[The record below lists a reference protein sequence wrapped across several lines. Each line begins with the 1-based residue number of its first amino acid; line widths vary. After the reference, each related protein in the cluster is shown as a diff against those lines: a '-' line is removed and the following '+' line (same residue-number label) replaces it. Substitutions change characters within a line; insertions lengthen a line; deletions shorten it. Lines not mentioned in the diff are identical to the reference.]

1 MNVTLLYVFRCMS
14 IESIIK
20 SRAWLI
26 NKKVGALIKSL
37 FEKVIVS
44 SEKLKTT
51 VELLISKRMLTSI
64 NSISFST
71 ITYNRH
77 YIYALR
83 INNISASW
91 IFDND
96 NYIKRSIFEII
107 IRLYNETVNNN
118 ASSGVIDW
126 NDDTIRRKIKLDL
139 NGRLVV
145 KKDSGID
152 SRALQKI
159 LPCLY
164 VVDEI
169 DKN

>member
-1 MNVTLLYVFRCMS
+1 MS

-37 FEKVIVS
+37 FEKVIIN

-51 VELLISKRMLTSI
+51 VELLISKRMLNSI

-91 IFDND
+91 LFDND
-96 NYIKRSIFEII
+96 NYIKRSIFEIV
-107 IRLYNETVNNN
+107 IRLYNEIVNSNN
-118 ASSGVIDW
+118 AIDW

-164 VVDEI
+164 VVDG
-169 DKN
+169 N

>member
-1 MNVTLLYVFRCMS
+1 M
-14 IESIIK
+14 
-20 SRAWLI
+20 I

-37 FEKVIVS
+37 FDKVIVS

-51 VELLISKRMLTSI
+51 VELLISKRMLMITSI

-83 INNISASW
+83 INNRSASW

-107 IRLYNETVNNN
+107 IRLYNETVLSN
-118 ASSGVIDW
+118 AIDW

-164 VVDEI
+164 VIDEI

>member
-37 FEKVIVS
+37 FEKVIIS

-71 ITYNRH
+71 ITDNRH

-91 IFDND
+91 LFDSD
-96 NYIKRSIFEII
+96 NYIKRSIFEIV
-107 IRLYNETVNNN
+107 IRLYNEIVNSN
-118 ASSGVIDW
+118 AIDW
-126 NDDTIRRKIKLDL
+126 NDESIRRKIKLDL

-145 KKDSGID
+145 KKDTGID

-159 LPCLY
+159 LPFLY

>member
-26 NKKVGALIKSL
+26 NKKVGTLIKSL
-37 FEKVIVS
+37 FDKVIVS
-44 SEKLKTT
+44 NEKLKTT
-51 VELLISKRMLTSI
+51 VELLISKRMLMITSI

-71 ITYNRH
+71 IIYNRH

-83 INNISASW
+83 INNKSTSW

-107 IRLYNETVNNN
+107 IRLYNETVLSN
-118 ASSGVIDW
+118 VIDW

>member
-26 NKKVGALIKSL
+26 NKKVGAIIKSL
-37 FEKVIVS
+37 FDKVIIN

-91 IFDND
+91 LFDND
-96 NYIKRSIFEII
+96 NYIKRPIFEIV
-107 IRLYNETVNNN
+107 IRLYNEIVNNN
-118 ASSGVIDW
+118 AIDW
-126 NDDTIRRKIKLDL
+126 NDENIRRKIKLDL

>member
-1 MNVTLLYVFRCMS
+1 M
-14 IESIIK
+14 I
-20 SRAWLI
+20 
-26 NKKVGALIKSL
+26 
-37 FEKVIVS
+37 
-44 SEKLKTT
+44 
-51 VELLISKRMLTSI
+51 TSI

-83 INNISASW
+83 INNRSASW

-96 NYIKRSIFEII
+96 NHIKRSIFEII
-107 IRLYNETVNNN
+107 IRLYNETVLSN
-118 ASSGVIDW
+118 VIDW
-126 NDDTIRRKIKLDL
+126 NDDIIRRKIKLDL

>member
-91 IFDND
+91 LFDND
-96 NYIKRSIFEII
+96 NYIKRPIFEII
-107 IRLYNETVNNN
+107 IRLYNEIVNNN
-118 ASSGVIDW
+118 AIDW

>member
-1 MNVTLLYVFRCMS
+1 MS

-26 NKKVGALIKSL
+26 NKKVGALIKSI
-37 FEKVIVS
+37 FDKVIVS

-51 VELLISKRMLTSI
+51 VELLISKRMLMITSI
-64 NSISFST
+64 NSISFSI

-83 INNISASW
+83 INNRSVSW

-107 IRLYNETVNNN
+107 IRLYNEIVSSN
-118 ASSGVIDW
+118 AIDW
-126 NDDTIRRKIKLDL
+126 NDDIIRRKIKLDL

>member
-1 MNVTLLYVFRCMS
+1 MS

-37 FEKVIVS
+37 FDKVIIN
-44 SEKLKTT
+44 SEKFKTT
-51 VELLISKRMLTSI
+51 VELLISKRMLMITSI

-91 IFDND
+91 LFDSD
-96 NYIKRSIFEII
+96 NYIKRSIFEIV
-107 IRLYNETVNNN
+107 IRLYNEIVDNNN
-118 ASSGVIDW
+118 AIDW

-164 VVDEI
+164 VVDG
-169 DKN
+169 N